1 MVQDAIIELS
11 LWSKFHVNVTIL
23 KALFF
28 SFFFNKGSKV
38 LNHSN
43 SMCSSCGLV
52 IHCGSAVWHN
62 YLLADE
68 GVNKQ
73 FLVCVWSWH
82 HLVTVCM
89 IIGIVFHFCVEEKHH
104 FCMVYIINFL
114 WTNHFTWWC
123 LTHASSSFFFFPP
136 VSLLTLLGCAV
147 WHLQCLRFFISSCT
161 SALSLHFILFFNDFN
176 FFFNVM
182 YFLHLMDCS
191 LREKTV
197 WLCVWLIVPQCVR
210 VWPVSYTHLTL
221 PTMAVV

>member
-68 GVNKQ
+68 GVNKKN
-73 FLVCVWSWH
+73 LVCVWSWH

-123 LTHASSSFFFFPP
+123 LTHASSSFFFP
-136 VSLLTLLGCAV
+136 
-147 WHLQCLRFFISSCT
+147 SSFT
-161 SALSLHFILFFNDFN
+161 AHTAWMRSVTFTVFEIFYFKLHFSTKFAFHTLFQWF
-176 FFFNVM
+176 
-182 YFLHLMDCS
+182 
-191 LREKTV
+191 
-197 WLCVWLIVPQCVR
+197 
-210 VWPVSYTHLTL
+210 
-221 PTMAVV
+221 